1 MEESSLLKIQGWF
14 EHLDRKIETLNQN
27 LDRKIET
34 LGQDMVT
41 KQQFENRF
49 NALMTSMMNL
59 HERVETYKE
68 QTDTEIQI
76 IKRALRDLDE
86 EVKQIRERLH

>member
-1 MEESSLLKIQGWF
+1 MEDGSLSKIQGWF
-14 EHLDRKIETLNQN
+14 QHLDRKIEV
-27 LDRKIET
+27 IHGE
-34 LGQDMVT
+34 MVT

-49 NALMTSMMNL
+49 QVLMTAMLNL
-59 HERVETYKE
+59 HERVEIYKD
-68 QTDTEIQI
+68 QTSTEIQI